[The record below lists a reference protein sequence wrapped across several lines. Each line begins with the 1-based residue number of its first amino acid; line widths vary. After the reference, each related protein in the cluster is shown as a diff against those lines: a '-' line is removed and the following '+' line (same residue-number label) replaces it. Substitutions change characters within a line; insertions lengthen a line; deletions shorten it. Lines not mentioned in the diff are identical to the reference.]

1 MMVKWLFFIFI
12 CLFNHLHSQVTPIY
26 KDPLN
31 AIKTEQPYL
40 IQAMEMIRFG
50 DASGAVR
57 LLRQDANPA
66 KQTFESDFL
75 IGYGYKQLGEIDKA
89 IDFFSKAT
97 RYEALSLPAF
107 FERGN
112 CYLTRKNFGQ
122 AVFDYDRAI
131 VIDSTFIPAYNNRA
145 YARIR
150 NYGEVGM
157 PTQQLK
163 FARIDMATA
172 LRLSIKN
179 KETSK
184 FEYYYNIGLI
194 DLYLSEYALAKL
206 DFDAAIGSNPN
217 VPKAYYYRGAAQFLN
232 KAYHAAADDFK
243 KAEEGGFVTE
253 SSPEFLHII
262 ELIKQH
268 EALTGERISK

>member
-1 MMVKWLFFIFI
+1 MIRWINILFII
-12 CLFNHLHSQVTPIY
+12 AFNHLYAQVTPINN
-26 KDPLN
+26 DPLN
-31 AIKTEQPYL
+31 AIKTEHPYL

-50 DASGAVR
+50 DAAGAVR
-57 LLRQDANPA
+57 LLRQDANPV

-75 IGYGYKQLGEIDKA
+75 IGYAYKQTGDIDKA
-89 IDFFSKAT
+89 VDFFSKAT

-112 CYLTRKNFGQ
+112 CYLIRKNFGQ

-163 FARIDMATA
+163 FARKDMETA
-172 LRLSIKN
+172 LRISAQN
-179 KETSK
+179 GDSNR

-194 DLYLSEYALAKL
+194 DLYLSEYEFAKQA
-206 DFDAAIGSNPN
+206 FNAAIIANPN
-217 VPKAYYYRGAAQFLN
+217 VPKAYYYRGASQFLS
-232 KAYHAAADDFK
+232 KSYHAAADDFK
-243 KAEEGGFVTE
+243 KAEEGGFVTN

-262 ELIKQH
+262 DLIKQH
-268 EALTGERISK
+268 EVLTGERISK

>member
-1 MMVKWLFFIFI
+1 MVKWLFLIFI
-12 CLFNHLHSQVTPIY
+12 CLFNHFYAQVTPIY
-26 KDPLN
+26 NDPLN

-50 DASGAVR
+50 DAAGAVR

-75 IGYGYKQLGEIDKA
+75 IGYSYKQQGDIENA

-122 AVFDYDRAI
+122 AVFDYNRVI
-131 VIDSTFIPAYNNRA
+131 LIDSTFIPAYNNRA

-150 NYGEVGM
+150 NYGEIGM
-157 PTQQLK
+157 PVQQLK
-163 FARIDMATA
+163 FARLDMETA
-172 LRLSIKN
+172 LRLSTQKGEGN
-179 KETSK
+179 R

-194 DLYLSEYALAKL
+194 DLFLSEYKLAKL
-206 DFDAAIGSNPN
+206 DFDAAINANPN
-217 VPKAYYYRGAAQFLN
+217 VPKAYYYRGAAQFLS
-232 KAYHAAADDFK
+232 KAYHDAATDFK
-243 KAEEGGFVTE
+243 KAEEGGFVTN

-262 ELIKQH
+262 DLIKQH